1 MKYHKIGKVHLF
13 PNTLKMARKEQPICE
28 GINWIDINDPSMQ
41 EMQQLSEQFGLN
53 QHIVQ
58 DCMQPEH
65 LPKYEF
71 VDEVHFLI
79 LRFYAH
85 EFNKRLAT
93 IQDLTNK
100 LAIFYTDQFLITI
113 HKSEVPF
120 LEVIR
125 RKFIATGRCNSVSN
139 VLTYITWNAL
149 ETFENPANRLSE
161 QVDFHETQI
170 MMKKMDVDHM
180 EALYVIKRE
189 ASIGHKILMLMQE
202 PLNHL
207 YIKQGEEAS
216 LQDVRDQHLKIQ
228 TLYNQVLEDVNNLM
242 NLYLSFSAQRTNDVV
257 KVLTIF
263 SVFFMPLT
271 FIAGIYGMNF
281 QFMPELGKKWGYP
294 GVLVLMVMVTIVI
307 YTWFKRK
314 KWL

>member
-1 MKYHKIGKVHLF
+1 
-13 PNTLKMARKEQPICE
+13 MAIKEDLICT
-28 GINWIDINDPSMQ
+28 GVNWIDVTDPTVQ
-41 EMQQLSEQFGLN
+41 EMQQLSKQYGLN
-53 QHIVQ
+53 QHIVR

-65 LPKYEF
+65 LPKYEY

-85 EFNKRLAT
+85 EQDKPLAT

-100 LAIFYTDQFLITI
+100 LAIFYTDHFLITI
-113 HKSEVPF
+113 HKSHIPF
-120 LEVIR
+120 LQSIYKKYVT
-125 RKFIATGRCNSVSN
+125 TGRCTSVSN
-139 VLTYITWNAL
+139 TLTHIAWNAM
-149 ETFENPANRLSE
+149 ETFEYPASILSD

-170 MMKKMDVDHM
+170 MMRDIKADHM
-180 EALYVIKRE
+180 EALYSIKRE
-189 ASIGHKILMLMQE
+189 ASIGQKILMLMLE

-207 YIKQGEEAS
+207 YIKQGEEAA

-228 TLYNQVLEDVNNLM
+228 TLYNQVLENVNNLM
-242 NLYLSFSAQRTNDVV
+242 NLYLSFSAQRTNDVM

-281 QFMPELGKKWGYP
+281 EFMPELSKRWGYP
-294 GVLVLMVMVTIVI
+294 AVLILMVIVTAVI
-307 YTWFKRK
+307 YQWFKRK
-314 KWL
+314 QWL